1 MENKKKFRWTYDWT
15 FVCVC
20 VRHARVYDPT
30 VDDELKVPNITDLND
45 DDDDDDVTALEG
57 PPQRENST
65 RVFPFTPFHPLP
77 SPDGARHR
85 PSARTKISRFSY
97 GKKEKKKQKTKTNY
111 ATTARHLLPLT
122 WLHFNTLRVCV
133 RARLYNPCVYRI
145 DSGPRSRPRKKLN
158 GQGGKKHSDAAPL
171 GRRTLEDIA
180 SRHVGRK
187 EKKKQIVVYTSTRCC
202 VMKSVSAFQTLF
214 AENANGTR
222 VSWYKGVFVFRTP
235 RCFSFIIIIR
245 PMPWITGN
253 NIFVANRSKK
263 RFFIIRL

>member
-187 EKKKQIVVYTSTRCC
+187 EKKNKLSFTRRRVVALWNQSLRFKHFLRRTRTGPELAGI
-202 VMKSVSAFQTLF
+202 KASLF
-214 AENANGTR
+214 FGHL
-222 VSWYKGVFVFRTP
+222 VVFR
-235 RCFSFIIIIR
+235 S
-245 PMPWITGN
+245 
-253 NIFVANRSKK
+253 
-263 RFFIIRL
+263 LL